1 MELGRV
7 VGQVVSTI
15 RDPHVPHVTLL
26 LVDLIE
32 ADGTVKRGGDVA
44 ADTLGA
50 GEGEMVLLVR
60 GSSASLA
67 MDKRPPLDLT
77 VIGIID
83 QITASGEVLY
93 NK

>member
-15 RDPHVPHVTLL
+15 RDSAVPHVTLL

-32 ADGTVKRGGDVA
+32 ADGTVKKGGHVA
-44 ADTLGA
+44 VDTLGA

-60 GSSASLA
+60 GSSASLT
-67 MDKRPPLDLT
+67 MERRPPVDLS

-83 QITASGEVLY
+83 QITGSGEVIY